1 MTHLEEYR
9 MHLISCGYISL
20 DIYKLLM
27 NSSVTG
33 IYTDSTYYWIA
44 GDTES
49 SALSDSIDRYMKK
62 KGFSLLKFN

>member
-1 MTHLEEYR
+1 
-9 MHLISCGYISL
+9 
-20 DIYKLLM
+20 M